1 MIKNELQHV
10 LFNYICKKLNKMDVL
25 SISQLA
31 QFSGIKAHTIRIWEQ
46 RYQALTPDRTEG
58 NTRTYTNLDLKR
70 LLNIVSL
77 MDTGHKISEISKKSD
92 EELNSLIKLIYE
104 DDKSK
109 DPHQFISQLI
119 AAGMQFEEETFQEIL
134 SHCFNKFGMFKTY
147 TDVISPLLNRVGLMW
162 TIDLLPAAPE
172 HFMTNLIRQK
182 ILTSIDSLPAPT
194 EDAKKWL
201 LFLPEDEYHETALL
215 FASYILKSKGFKV
228 IYLGASVPLGTLRS
242 VIETVDPDFMMLFL
256 IRFNHIENVENY
268 LAGVRANFTE
278 GDIYMSGNSK
288 LIHQLKLDDKMH
300 WLTDVDSLLQLE
312 NDIK

>member
-1 MIKNELQHV
+1 
-10 LFNYICKKLNKMDVL
+10 MDSL

-58 NTRTYTNLDLKR
+58 NTRTYTNSDLKR

-77 MDTGHKISEISKKSD
+77 MDSGHKISEISSKTDS
-92 EELNSLIKLIYE
+92 ELNKLIKAIYE
-104 DDKSK
+104 HDKSQ
-109 DPHQFISQLI
+109 DPHQFVSQLI

-134 SHCFNKFGMFKTY
+134 SYCFNKFGIFKTY

-182 ILTSIDSLPAPT
+182 ILTSIDALPAPA
-194 EDAKKWL
+194 EEAKKWL

-215 FASYILKSKGFKV
+215 FASYVLKSKGFKV
-228 IYLGASVPLGTLRS
+228 IYLGASVPLGTLSS
-242 VIETVDPDFMMLFL
+242 VVETVEPDFMMLFL

-268 LAGVRANFTE
+268 LAGVRNNFK
-278 GDIYMSGNSK
+278 GMIYMSGNAK
-288 LIHQLKLDDKMH
+288 LIHQLKLDEKMH
-300 WLTDVDSLLQLE
+300 WLVDVDSLLQIE
-312 NDIK
+312 NDIKI